1 MSLTPGARLGP
12 YEILAFIGAGGMGE
26 VYRARDTR
34 LDRIVAVKVLPG
46 HTPKTPEVR
55 QRFEREARAISALN
69 HPHIC
74 TLHDIGFQDGL
85 DFLVMEFLEGE
96 TLAARLK
103 KGPLPLDHALKYGS
117 QIADALDQAHH
128 HGIVH
133 RDLKPSNI
141 MITATGAKILDFG
154 LAKIV
159 GRESDPIAGD
169 SLAETLTTPLTD
181 HGTIVGT
188 LQYMAPEQL

>member
-1 MSLTPGARLGP
+1 
-12 YEILAFIGAGGMGE
+12 
-26 VYRARDTR
+26 
-34 LDRIVAVKVLPG
+34 
-46 HTPKTPEVR
+46 
-55 QRFEREARAISALN
+55 
-69 HPHIC
+69 
-74 TLHDIGFQDGL
+74 
-85 DFLVMEFLEGE
+85 MEFLEGE

-103 KGPLPLDHALKYGS
+103 KGPLPLDHVLKYGS

-159 GRESDPIAGD
+159 GKQSDPIAGN

-188 LQYMAPEQL
+188 LQYMAPEQLEGKDVDARTDIFALGAVLYEMITGHRAFSGGSPASLIAAILTCEPAAIRTLVPASPLDWIGQSGDACRKNPILAGSPPAT